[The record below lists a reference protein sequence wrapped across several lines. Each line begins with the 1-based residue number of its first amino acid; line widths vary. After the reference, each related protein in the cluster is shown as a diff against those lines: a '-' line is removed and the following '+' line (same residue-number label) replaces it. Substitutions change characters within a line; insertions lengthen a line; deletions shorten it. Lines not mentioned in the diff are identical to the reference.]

1 MGTRK
6 PAARKRGHG
15 RQRAKSQAASH
26 HAAAREPD
34 ATEAADETLTSA
46 EAGVSLDRL
55 PEHPATRAL
64 RQAAVLQLQQRHGN
78 VYVREM
84 LARRSAGREGG
95 GAVQRQGPAVQEALL
110 RLGSTGPA
118 VQELQQLL
126 NAAGVHPPLVVD
138 GSFGPAT
145 RAAVIWFQRAHG
157 LDPDGVVGPRT
168 RTVLY
173 GREGGGEAG
182 TPEDVVES
190 NIVGSETPQQ
200 EYDKGAP
207 RAVALYEAG
216 RYAEALALFERL
228 YSLPELEHKR
238 HHMTWDMGMCYVRLG
253 QNDQAVVM
261 FQEYLLFPIP
271 EAKRQRA
278 LEWIRRA
285 RTGEVPPPGQEPPEV
300 TPEQRAAADAEADK
314 EIALGA
320 AAGRAGQYEQARE
333 HMWNA
338 YSLRAASHD
347 KRAWAAAHI
356 ARAYQHLGEFD
367 KAIDFYQETL
377 AFPGTTD
384 AWRLKL
390 LEYIRQCRKGQT
402 ERTEPPRPMT
412 HEELWARFQAGA
424 AALDQGQY
432 AAALAIFQEIYEN
445 PDAPPERRRSMAYN
459 MGLCHQRLQQFGR
472 AIAMFEESL
481 LFPGVSPEKQRTT
494 RERIRQCRQGE
505 IGPHLRPTGP
515 AEGALP
521 GAPRSLFNGMVYFE
535 TGRADLGAIGQETVR
550 QLGRLLKERHNAE
563 PGLAF
568 LVELV
573 GGSSSR
579 WRGAGSDEQA
589 RKLNEEL
596 SRQRAAN
603 AEASLRGELPP
614 ADVAAGVYR
623 FDPEAEGDRLSET
636 MGLDPDDNTWT
647 LRNVALT
654 VWAAGASQSQVS

>member
-1 MGTRK
+1 MSPGKPTAQRPKRK
-6 PAARKRGHG
+6 
-15 RQRAKSQAASH
+15 RQRAERQP
-26 HAAAREPD
+26 RRD
-34 ATEAADETLTSA
+34 QEAAPQRAAPEPAPEATPLTR
-46 EAGVSLDRL
+46 AGIPLEQL
-55 PEHPATRAL
+55 PDQRATRGL

-78 VYVREM
+78 VYVRGV
-84 LARRSAGREGG
+84 LAGRAAGRQG
-95 GAVQRQGPAVQEALL
+95 SGPVQRQAPAVQEALL
-110 RLGSTGPA
+110 QLGSAGPA
-118 VQELQQLL
+118 VEELQRLL
-126 NAAGVHPPLVVD
+126 NAAGARPPLVVD
-138 GSFGPAT
+138 GDFGPAT

-157 LDPDGVVGPRT
+157 LDPDGMVGPQT
-168 RTVLY
+168 GTVLY
-173 GREGGGEAG
+173 GREGAGEEAG
-182 TPEDVVES
+182 TPDELVES
-190 NIVGSETPQQ
+190 NIVGSETPQE
-200 EYDKGAP
+200 EYEKGKP
-207 RAVALYEAG
+207 KSIALYEAG
-216 RYAEALALFERL
+216 RYAEALAFFKRF
-228 YSLPELEHKR
+228 YGLPELEDKR
-238 HHMTWDMGMCYVRLG
+238 HHMAWNMGMCHVRLG
-253 QNDQAVVM
+253 QRDQAVIM

-300 TPEQRAAADAEADK
+300 TPEQQAAADAEAEK
-314 EIALGA
+314 EIALGK
-320 AAGRAGQYEQARE
+320 AAGLAGQYEKARQ

-338 YSLRAASHD
+338 YSLRGASNEN
-347 KRAWAAAHI
+347 RWWAAIHI
-356 ARAYQHLGEFD
+356 ARASQHLGEFD
-367 KAIDFYQETL
+367 KAIDFYQEAL
-377 AFPGTTD
+377 GFPGTSDT
-384 AWRLKL
+384 WRLKL
-390 LEYIRQCRKGQT
+390 LERIRQCRKGQV

-412 HEELWARFQAGA
+412 YEELWARYQAGA

-459 MGLCHQRLQQFGR
+459 MGICHQRLQQFGR

-481 LFPGVSPEKQRTT
+481 LFPGVPPEKQRAT

-515 AEGALP
+515 AEGLP
-521 GAPRSLFNGMVYFE
+521 AGAPRVLFNGMVYFE
-535 TGRADLGAIGQETVR
+535 TGRADVGSIGQETVR

-573 GGSSSR
+573 GGASSR

-596 SRQRAAN
+596 SRRRAAN
-603 AEASLRGELPP
+603 VEKALRGELPP

-654 VWAAGASQSQVS
+654 VWASGASSA